1 MCQKILDKAVLISK
15 AGSRLYRT
23 HTDNSDSEFRVIYK
37 ETEETLLSPLYLHG
51 SKEERMNLVTDE
63 HLPGWGNVKASWS
76 NLTSFKELEGTD
88 TQSCEL
94 RKWAYLLYKASPN
107 FTEIVFTDDE
117 DIIFNSKDSLVE
129 HFRSIKE
136 SFLTKRLV
144 LALEGFSYSSFNKMK
159 SKINWIKGM
168 EKPNWES
175 FCKKTGVE
183 PGSEL
188 LSKNEI
194 NQLVQYLYSRI
205 QTKIAFTEEAL
216 FLKEYLDK
224 VNLPS
229 IMIDDAGEDIDK
241 LCSISGFSKVN
252 ISNLKASQEFYKKVK
267 EYKSYLS
274 WLELRNPERKA
285 FEERVGFDCKDMA
298 HCVRL
303 ITMSL
308 EVLEGKG
315 LILNRDKAGDKDFI
329 LGIRLGKYSLEE
341 ITSYFEETKSK
352 IEKLYKISSLPYEVS
367 RDLFL

>member
-1 MCQKILDKAVLISK
+1 MSQEILDKAVLISK

-23 HTDNSDSEFRVIYK
+23 HTENSDSEFRVIYR
-37 ETEETLLSPLYLHG
+37 EAEETLLSPLYLHG
-51 SKEERMNLVTDE
+51 SKDERMDLVSSE
-63 HLPGWGNVKASWS
+63 RLPGWGNVKASWS

-94 RKWAYLLYKASPN
+94 RKWSYFLYKSNPN
-107 FTEIVFTDDE
+107 FTEIVFADDE
-117 DIIFNSKDSLVE
+117 DIIFNSRDPLVE

-144 LALEGFSYSSFNKMK
+144 LALEGFSYSSFNKMR
-159 SKINWIKGM
+159 SKINWIRGI
-168 EKPNWES
+168 EKPDWES

-194 NQLVQYLYSRI
+194 NQLVHYLYSRI

-216 FLKEYLDK
+216 FLEEYLDK

-229 IMIDDAGEDIDK
+229 IMIEDVGEIER
-241 LCSISGFSKVN
+241 LCSISNLPKVN
-252 ISNLKASQEFYKKVK
+252 ISSLKASQEFYKKVR

-285 FEERVGFDCKDMA
+285 LEERVGFDCKDMA
-298 HCVRL
+298 HCIRL

-308 EVLEGKG
+308 EVLENKG

-341 ITSYFEETKSK
+341 ITSYFKETKSK
-352 IEKLYKISSLPYEVS
+352 VGELYKISSLPYEVS
-367 RDLFL
+367 KDLIA

>member
-1 MCQKILDKAVLISK
+1 MSQKILDKAVLISK

-23 HTDNSDSEFRVIYK
+23 HTKDSDSEFKVIYK

-63 HLPGWGNVKASWS
+63 YLPGWGNVKASWS

-94 RKWAYLLYKASPN
+94 RKWAYLLYKANPN

-117 DIIFNSKDSLVE
+117 DIIFNSRDPLVE

-136 SFLTKRLV
+136 SFLTKRLA
-144 LALEGFSYSSFNKMK
+144 LALESTSHSSFYKMK

-175 FCKKTGVE
+175 FCKETGVE
-183 PGSEL
+183 PGSVL
-188 LSKNEI
+188 LSKIEI
-194 NQLVQYLYSRI
+194 NQLVHYLYSRI
-205 QTKIAFTEEAL
+205 RTKIAFTEEAL
-216 FLKEYLDK
+216 FLEEYLDK
-224 VNLPS
+224 VNFPS
-229 IMIDDAGEDIDK
+229 IMIDDAGEGVER
-241 LCSISGFSKVN
+241 LCSISGLPNVN
-252 ISNLKASQEFYKKVK
+252 ISSLRASQEFYKKVR

-285 FEERVGFDCKDMA
+285 SEERVGFDCKDMA

-303 ITMSL
+303 ITMSI

-341 ITSYFEETKSK
+341 ITSCLEDIKSG
-352 IEKLYKISSLPYEVS
+352 IGKLYKISSLPYEVS
-367 RDLFL
+367 KDLFL